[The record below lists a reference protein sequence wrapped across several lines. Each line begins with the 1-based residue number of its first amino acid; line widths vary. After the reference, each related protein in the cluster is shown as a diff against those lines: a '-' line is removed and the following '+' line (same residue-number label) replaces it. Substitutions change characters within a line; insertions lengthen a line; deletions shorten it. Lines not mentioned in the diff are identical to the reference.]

1 MSKSI
6 PHQVSQSLES
16 SPQFSLEAVDKV
28 ESLWK
33 DAAETLQASFLLR
46 GIGYGLLLLAVL
58 DLVTLFIPSNF
69 MNPAWELQTYGTVVE
84 RVAVPL
90 VALAFLFWGGRTGR
104 FKFERPLLGG
114 LSWLSLAA
122 GVLLWLMIPLAIF
135 NAIRV
140 DRQNNQQVAAQVEST
155 QTQVQQIQ
163 TQLNNIQTP
172 AELEALIQQFNQ
184 AGSVPRIESLQQLET
199 VKQELASN
207 LTEGSSNVNTQA
219 QALRQNQRLG
229 LIKSSVKWNLGAL
242 VAGTLFVWIWFL
254 TDWSR
259 GRKKGMR

>member
-1 MSKSI
+1 MNQLKSDQGTDNTGSF
-6 PHQVSQSLES
+6 PHPTPQVVEKVETLWDTAIQSLRT
-16 SPQFSLEAVDKV
+16 SL
-28 ESLWK
+28 
-33 DAAETLQASFLLR
+33 LLR
-46 GIGYGLLLLAVL
+46 GVGYGLLLLVAI
-58 DLVTLFIPSNF
+58 DLVMLFIPPDW
-69 MNPAWELQTYGTVVE
+69 MNPAWEFQTFGAIVE

-90 VALAFLFWGGRTGR
+90 VALAFLFWGGQSGR
-104 FKFERPLLGG
+104 FKFEPPLLGG

-135 NAIRV
+135 NGLRIE
-140 DRQNNQQVAAQVEST
+140 RQLSQQVAAQVENT
-155 QTQVQQIQ
+155 QTQIQQVQ
-163 TQLNNIQTP
+163 TQLNNVQTP
-172 AELEALIQQFNQ
+172 AELEALVQQFNQ
-184 AGSVPRIESLQQLET
+184 AGSAPRIESLQQLET

-207 LTEGSSNVNTQA
+207 LTEGVSSVNTQA
-219 QALRQNQRLG
+219 QALRQNQRLT